1 MSNYR
6 WKTKDEIIMIS
17 IKGLL
22 KHCGQF
28 IQQQFVALTK
38 PATKSLV
45 LGSISD
51 LTRTNNQLIAEN
63 ALLRQQLIVLNGQ
76 FKRPNFTPLDKFR
89 LVLLASLVNQLRNAL
104 LILKPDTILK

>member
-51 LTRTNNQLIAEN
+51 LTRTN
-63 ALLRQQLIVLNGQ
+63 
-76 FKRPNFTPLDKFR
+76 K
-89 LVLLASLVNQLRNAL
+89 
-104 LILKPDTILK
+104 